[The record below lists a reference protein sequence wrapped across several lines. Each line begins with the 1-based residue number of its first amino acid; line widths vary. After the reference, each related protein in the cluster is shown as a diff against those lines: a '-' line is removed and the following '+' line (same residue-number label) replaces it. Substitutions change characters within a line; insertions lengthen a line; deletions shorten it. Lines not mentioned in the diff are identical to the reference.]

1 MKATGIVRRVDDLG
15 RVVIPKEIRRSI
27 RIREGDALEIFLS
40 DDRKGICLCKY
51 NPLEINKDVVRIA
64 MTMANN
70 AGLRSIAIYDRV
82 CQILGNSSFP
92 EVAPPEWENYLNMN
106 KNVGG
111 FGVYPILCSGETLGY
126 AVCQGKDMG
135 VEMDMIQ
142 RYLSAALDN

>member
-51 NPLEINKDVVRIA
+51 NPLEINKDVARIA

-82 CQILGNSSFP
+82 CRILGNSPFP
-92 EVAPPEWENYLNMN
+92 EVAPSEWENYLDMN